1 MTDML
6 TNHIFELLM
15 LLPIMMIPV
24 IILLSDEPE
33 TQEPQLIVRAR
44 EDRLTRLQH
53 RMRLLTD
60 AQQMHPDR
68 VCESQMRQ
76 LQQEIEVLNR

>member
-1 MTDML
+1 
-6 TNHIFELLM
+6 M

-33 TQEPQLIVRAR
+33 SDEPLLITRAR
-44 EDRLTRLQH
+44 EDRLSRVQH

-60 AQQMHPDR
+60 AQQMHPGR
-68 VCESQMRQ
+68 VCESQIRQ
-76 LQQEIEVLNR
+76 LQQEIEVLDR